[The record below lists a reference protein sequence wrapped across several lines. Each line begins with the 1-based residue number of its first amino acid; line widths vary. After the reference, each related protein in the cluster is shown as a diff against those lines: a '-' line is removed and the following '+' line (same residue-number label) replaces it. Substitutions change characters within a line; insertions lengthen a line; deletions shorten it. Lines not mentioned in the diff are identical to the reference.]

1 MATTRGAAGLQD
13 RVVLITGAASGM
25 GRSAARLFAEAG
37 ALIVAADRDAAGVQ
51 AVTTELSG
59 AGHRAMA
66 VVVDI
71 SQEESVEEM
80 ARAAVQTYGRIDVL
94 FNNAGVGPSASSRY
108 TMANVVETPP
118 EAWDSILAINL
129 KGPALVSRQVIPVM
143 LGNGGGSI
151 VNNASINGLVA
162 VPGADAYTASKGG
175 LVALTRA
182 MAAEWGRRG
191 IRVNCICPGPV
202 DTPMNAPWL
211 RDPAKVRF
219 FESSCPLGRVA
230 TADEV
235 AEVVLFL
242 ASDSASY
249 LNGAVIP
256 VDGGWTA
263 I

>member
-1 MATTRGAAGLQD
+1 MDLHD
-13 RVVLITGAASGM
+13 RVALITGAASGV
-25 GRSAARLFAEAG
+25 GRSAARLFAESG
-37 ALIVAADRDAAGVQ
+37 APVVAADWDKAGVK
-51 AVTTELSG
+51 AVAAELAG
-59 AGHRAMA
+59 AGHRVTPVA
-66 VVVDI
+66 VDI
-71 SQEESVEEM
+71 SQEASVEAM
-80 ARAAVQTYGRIDVL
+80 LRTAVESYGRINVL
-94 FNNAGVGPSASSRY
+94 FNNAGVGPSASARY

-143 LGNGGGSI
+143 LGSGGCI

-182 MAAEWGRRG
+182 MAAEWGRQG

-211 RDPAKVRF
+211 QDPAKVRF

-230 TADEV
+230 TAEEV
-235 AEVVLFL
+235 AQVALFL
-242 ASDSASY
+242 ASDAASY

>member
-1 MATTRGAAGLQD
+1 MDLQD
-13 RVVLITGAASGM
+13 RVALITGAASGM
-25 GRSAARLFAEAG
+25 GRSAARLFAESG
-37 ALIVAADRDAAGVQ
+37 AAVVAADCDMVGVKALAAELSAAGYDAT
-51 AVTTELSG
+51 AV
-59 AGHRAMA
+59 A
-66 VVVDI
+66 VDI
-71 SQEESVEEM
+71 SQEASVKAM
-80 ARAAVQTYGRIDVL
+80 VRIAVETYGRIDIL
-94 FNNAGVGPSASSRY
+94 FNNAGVGPSASARY
-108 TMANVVETPP
+108 TMANVVETPS

-129 KGPALVSRQVIPVM
+129 KGPALVSKHVIPVM

-162 VPGADAYTASKGG
+162 LPGADAYTASKGG

-202 DTPMNAPWL
+202 DTPMNAPL
-211 RDPAKVRF
+211 LQDPAMVRF

-230 TADEV
+230 KAQEMAQV
-235 AEVVLFL
+235 ALFL

-249 LNGAVIP
+249 LNGAIIP

-263 I
+263 A